1 MATSDA
7 IQGQFVVGDIVN
19 IPCVVTAVG
28 GTTSQP
34 TLTLTT
40 KYVGFAGTTDEI
52 TTVDAKQV
60 IKDK

>member
-19 IPCVVTAVG
+19 VPCVVAAVG

-34 TLTLTT
+34 ALTLTT
-40 KYVGFAGTTDEI
+40 KYLGWDGNTDSI
-52 TTVDAKQV
+52 SVDSKQV